1 LEAGRE
7 TSWDWAGVHAVCLRE
22 TRRYLRGADAEDA
35 AQEAVLRAWRKQW
48 DCRLERAPA
57 AWVRQIARNEALR
70 AAGRARDRLDSPAGD
85 PLDLPSPTED
95 RSMQSIPKLDVR
107 AAIASLS
114 RTDQQIAALRYL
126 ADLPNSQ
133 IAEILNLPE
142 ATARVRLH
150 RLRSKLRASL
160 ETYSE

>member
-1 LEAGRE
+1 
-7 TSWDWAGVHAVCLRE
+7 
-22 TRRYLRGADAEDA
+22 
-35 AQEAVLRAWRKQW
+35 
-48 DCRLERAPA
+48 
-57 AWVRQIARNEALR
+57 
-70 AAGRARDRLDSPAGD
+70 
-85 PLDLPSPTED
+85 
-95 RSMQSIPKLDVR
+95 MQSIPKLDVR